1 MVLVNSEALF
11 VCKNYRLV
19 LTILILYIPS
29 LCKYFII
36 NYMLQTYPVL
46 KALFL
51 FLAATSKKNKKV
63 DKGSPPPIYHSSVS
77 HSPILLPP

>member
-1 MVLVNSEALF
+1 
-11 VCKNYRLV
+11 
-19 LTILILYIPS
+19 
-29 LCKYFII
+29 
-36 NYMLQTYPVL
+36 MLQTYPVL